1 MELEMESKMVGG
13 LAPWT
18 VMAPYLDLVMAQ
30 QMGSAR
36 VESSET
42 GLVESLVP
50 RKAQKKDSTKA

>member
-18 VMAPYLDLVMAQ
+18 VMAPYLDQVKAQ
-30 QMGSAR
+30 QMGPAR

-42 GLVESLVP
+42 GLDESLVP
-50 RKAQKKDSTKA
+50 RKAPQMDSTKE